1 MEQRCVLCNK
11 DISQEEINGAI
22 DRDLW
27 EWHEFRFWED
37 RFNEHGVL
45 IPPESADYSVIW
57 TERWGWVHWQCEDA
71 YGSGLTPDA
80 VWEKILNNLR
90 G

>member
-1 MEQRCVLCNK
+1 MEQQCVLCNK
-11 DISQEEINGAI
+11 DISEEDINGAI

-27 EWHEFRFWED
+27 EWHEFHFWED
-37 RFNEHGVL
+37 KWDENGMRV
-45 IPPESADYSVIW
+45 PPESADFSVLW
-57 TERWGWVHWQCEDA
+57 TDRWGWVHSDCEFA

-80 VWEKILNNLR
+80 LWEKIENNFR